1 MLPAMIEAYV
11 EVGVALAT
19 DSGVAAWSYEP
30 ELWGRCGQG
39 ADEATALAALTDRPT
54 AVVERVVGDEQAFSA
69 DLRPAT
75 PEQRDAT
82 LAILARAR
90 AETVALIA
98 GTPDEVLD
106 RDDPDRV
113 LPAFASWRT
122 LRQMAWHLADT
133 ESRYYLPSLGLPARP
148 RLPDL
153 VDELVAS
160 ADHVRRVV
168 RTVPPDLHRAD
179 RGEVWTTTKV
189 LRRLAWHEPSELL
202 TMHALAT

>member
-1 MLPAMIEAYV
+1 MIEAYV
-11 EVGVALAT
+11 EVGVAMAA
-19 DSGVAAWSYEP
+19 DSGVAAWSFAP
-30 ELWGRCGQG
+30 ELWGRCGQDRTGDG
-39 ADEATALAALTDRPT
+39 AGRADRP
-54 AVVERVVGDEQAFSA
+54 A
-69 DLRPAT
+69 DRGGRASRRGRAGVQRRPRPAT
-75 PEQRDAT
+75 PAQRDAT

-90 AETVALIA
+90 AETVALIT

-153 VDELVAS
+153 VDELAAS
-160 ADHVRRVV
+160 AEHVRRSVLAAPPALV
-168 RTVPPDLHRAD
+168 RTEA
-179 RGEVWTTTKV
+179 GATWTTTKL
-189 LRRLAWHEPSELL
+189 LRRLAWHEASELA
-202 TMHALAT
+202 TMRALARSCP

>member
-1 MLPAMIEAYV
+1 MIEAYV

-19 DSGVAAWSYEP
+19 DSGVAAWSYAP

-39 ADEATALAALTDRPT
+39 PDEATALAALTDRPT
-54 AVVERVVGDEQAFSA
+54 VVVERVVGDEQAFSP
-69 DLRPAT
+69 DRRPAT
-75 PEQRDAT
+75 PAQRDAT

-90 AETVALIA
+90 AETVALVA
-98 GTPDEVLD
+98 GSPDEVLD

-148 RLPDL
+148 RRPDL
-153 VDELVAS
+153 LDELAAS
-160 ADHVRRVV
+160 AAHVRHAVLAAPADLV
-168 RTVPPDLHRAD
+168 RTDA
-179 RGEVWTTTKV
+179 GETWTTTKL
-189 LRRLAWHEPSELL
+189 LRRLAWHEPAELV
-202 TMHALAT
+202 TMHAHAGH

>member
-1 MLPAMIEAYV
+1 MIEAYV
-11 EVGVALAT
+11 EVGVAMAA
-19 DSGVAAWSYEP
+19 DSGVAAWSFAP

-39 ADEATALAALTDRPT
+39 PDEATALAGLTGRPT
-54 AVVERVVGDEQAFSA
+54 VVVERVVGDERAFSA
-69 DLRPAT
+69 DRRPAT
-75 PEQRDAT
+75 PAQRDAT

-153 VDELVAS
+153 VDELAAS
-160 ADHVRRVV
+160 ADHVRRSVLAA
-168 RTVPPDLHRAD
+168 PPDLVRTEA
-179 RGEVWTTTKV
+179 GETWTTTKL
-189 LRRLAWHEPSELL
+189 LRRLAWHEASELA
-202 TMHALAT
+202 TMRALARSCP

>member
-1 MLPAMIEAYV
+1 MVPAYV
-11 EVGVALAT
+11 EVGVALAS

-39 ADEATALAALTDRPT
+39 PDEVTALAALTDRPT
-54 AVVERVVGDEQAFSA
+54 VVVERVVGDEQAFSA

-75 PEQRDAT
+75 PAQLEAT

-90 AETVALIA
+90 AETIALIA
-98 GTPDEVLD
+98 GAPDEVLD

-133 ESRYYLPSLGLPARP
+133 ESRYYLPSLGLPSRP

-153 VDELVAS
+153 LDELAAS
-160 ADHVRRVV
+160 AAHVRR
-168 RTVPPDLHRAD
+168 TLLAAAPDLIRTHA
-179 RGEVWTTTKV
+179 GETWTTTKLV
-189 LRRLAWHEPSELL
+189 RRLAWHEPAELVP
-202 TMHALAT
+202 MRALATT

>member
-1 MLPAMIEAYV
+1 MIEAYV

-19 DSGVAAWSYEP
+19 DSGVAAWSYAP

-39 ADEATALAALTDRPT
+39 PDEATALAALTDRPT
-54 AVVERVVGDEQAFSA
+54 VVVERVVGDEQAFSP
-69 DLRPAT
+69 DRRPAT
-75 PEQRDAT
+75 PAQRDAT

-90 AETVALIA
+90 AETVALVA
-98 GTPDEVLD
+98 GSPDEVLD

-148 RLPDL
+148 RRPDL
-153 VDELVAS
+153 LDELAAS
-160 ADHVRRVV
+160 AAHVRHAVLAAPADLV
-168 RTVPPDLHRAD
+168 RTDA
-179 RGEVWTTTKV
+179 GETWTTTKL
-189 LRRLAWHEPSELL
+189 LRRLAWHEPAELV
-202 TMHALAT
+202 TMHALAGH